1 MRRAQLRLLLGGL
14 TVSFVVSVL
23 VFTPY
28 AHAAQKTL
36 TWVGCGIS
44 KKAFMAEIA
53 QAYEKKTG
61 VKIVLQGG
69 GATKGIRKVALR
81 EVDIG
86 GSCRDLIYH
95 PQMMSP
101 ITPERYVTMHPVAWD
116 ALVVIVHKDNPVTDI
131 TLEQIRDLYKG
142 KIRNWKELGGND
154 APIKV
159 YARKGKISGVGRSIR
174 ELVFANYD
182 EEFTV
187 DETVPSSGPLEK
199 AIVKEP
205 DSIGITGYSSAKR
218 RDVRMLRVEGI
229 EPSYEKIK
237 AGGYMLYRP
246 LYLVT
251 PMGLD
256 SNKDV
261 SDFVAFVRSE
271 EGKKILRK
279 AGTVPYEDAIPTWL
293 KYLSK
298 RQVATGAI
306 PTSE

>member
-1 MRRAQLRLLLGGL
+1 MKRSQLTKQWGLAVGVVVLALLLSTG
-14 TVSFVVSVL
+14 VQ
-23 VFTPY
+23 
-28 AHAAQKTL
+28 AAGKTL

-61 VKIVLQGG
+61 IKIVLQGG

-86 GSCRDLIYH
+86 GSCRDLIYQ

-101 ITPERYVTMHPVAWD
+101 IDKERYVTMHPVAWD

-131 TLEQIRDLYKG
+131 TLEQIRGLYKG
-142 KIRNWKELGGND
+142 KIRNWKELGGKD

-174 ELVFANYD
+174 ELVFSNYD
-182 EEFTV
+182 EEFV
-187 DETVPSSGPLEK
+187 VNETVPSSGPLEK

-205 DSIGITGYSSAKR
+205 NSIGITGYSSAKR
-218 RDVRMLRVEGI
+218 RKVKMLHVEGI

-251 PMGLD
+251 PMGLH
-256 SNKDV
+256 V
-261 SDFVAFVRSE
+261 SQEVNDFIAFIRSD
-271 EGKKILRK
+271 EGKSILRK

-298 RQVATGAI
+298 RQVATGGI